1 MKCPDIVLILLLVC
15 LIGEVIPAHEAEL
28 ASESTGVSEPS
39 LLAYAEDEHHPTS
52 TVRLELDKRRGGIGG
67 AGRGRIGGGRIGG
80 GAAAGAGI
88 GAGAGAA
95 AGAHRYHD
103 PRRNT
108 TSSEPASSATTS
120 AASPTSRTSSMATHS
135 APRWRGVH
143 RHHHYPNRIGCHA
156 MRFEPVY
163 GVSAHGHTCSKPL
176 SARVP
181 HALIINQVDKSQ
193 SFYSM
198 RPVCAR
204 FRRRSRPGA
213 HCRRRA

>member
-120 AASPTSRTSSMATHS
+120 AASPTSRTSPPTTSAASPTGRTSSMATHS
-135 APRWRGVH
+135 APGGAASIDITTTLTALVVML
-143 RHHHYPNRIGCHA
+143 CA
-156 MRFEPVY
+156 
-163 GVSAHGHTCSKPL
+163 L
-176 SARVP
+176 S
-181 HALIINQVDKSQ
+181 L
-193 SFYSM
+193 SM
-198 RPVCAR
+198 V
-204 FRRRSRPGA
+204 
-213 HCRRRA
+213 

>member
-1 MKCPDIVLILLLVC
+1 MKCPDIVLTLLLVC

-28 ASESTGVSEPS
+28 ASESIGVSEPS
-39 LLAYAEDEHHPTS
+39 LLTYAGDEHHPTS

-108 TSSEPASSATTS
+108 TSSEPASSPTTS

-135 APRWRGVH
+135 APG
-143 RHHHYPNRIGCHA
+143 
-156 MRFEPVY
+156 
-163 GVSAHGHTCSKPL
+163 SAASIDITTTLTALVVMLCAL
-176 SARVP
+176 S
-181 HALIINQVDKSQ
+181 L
-193 SFYSM
+193 SM
-198 RPVCAR
+198 V
-204 FRRRSRPGA
+204 
-213 HCRRRA
+213 

>member
-1 MKCPDIVLILLLVC
+1 MKCPDIVLTLLLVC

-39 LLAYAEDEHHPTS
+39 LLTYAGDEHHPTS

-120 AASPTSRTSSMATHS
+120 AASPTSRTSPPTTSAASPTSRTSSMATHS
-135 APRWRGVH
+135 APGGAASIDITTTLTALVVML
-143 RHHHYPNRIGCHA
+143 CA
-156 MRFEPVY
+156 
-163 GVSAHGHTCSKPL
+163 L
-176 SARVP
+176 S
-181 HALIINQVDKSQ
+181 L
-193 SFYSM
+193 SM
-198 RPVCAR
+198 V
-204 FRRRSRPGA
+204 
-213 HCRRRA
+213 

>member
-1 MKCPDIVLILLLVC
+1 MKCPDTVLTLLLVC

-39 LLAYAEDEHHPTS
+39 LLTYAGDEHHPTS

-108 TSSEPASSATTS
+108 TSSEPASSPATRG
-120 AASPTSRTSSMATHS
+120 ASPTSRASPVATHS
-135 APRWRGVH
+135 LPGGAASIDFITTLTALVV
-143 RHHHYPNRIGCHA
+143 
-156 MRFEPVY
+156 ML
-163 GVSAHGHTCSKPL
+163 L
-176 SARVP
+176 S
-181 HALIINQVDKSQ
+181 LIHI
-193 SFYSM
+193 
-198 RPVCAR
+198 
-204 FRRRSRPGA
+204 
-213 HCRRRA
+213 

>member
-15 LIGEVIPAHEAEL
+15 LFGEVIPAHEAEL

-39 LLAYAEDEHHPTS
+39 LLTFAGDEHHPTS

-67 AGRGRIGGGRIGG
+67 AGGGRIGGGRVGG

-95 AGAHRYHD
+95 AGAHRYHA
-103 PRRNT
+103 PRKNT

-135 APRWRGVH
+135 APGGAASIDITTTLTALVVML
-143 RHHHYPNRIGCHA
+143 CA
-156 MRFEPVY
+156 
-163 GVSAHGHTCSKPL
+163 L
-176 SARVP
+176 S
-181 HALIINQVDKSQ
+181 L
-193 SFYSM
+193 SM
-198 RPVCAR
+198 V
-204 FRRRSRPGA
+204 
-213 HCRRRA
+213 

>member
-1 MKCPDIVLILLLVC
+1 MKCPAIVLTLLLVC
-15 LIGEVIPAHEAEL
+15 LFGEVIPAHEAEL

-39 LLAYAEDEHHPTS
+39 LLTYAGDEHHPTS

-108 TSSEPASSATTS
+108 TSSEPASSPTTSVASPTSPTSSPETS

-135 APRWRGVH
+135 APGGAASIDITTTLTALVVML
-143 RHHHYPNRIGCHA
+143 CA
-156 MRFEPVY
+156 
-163 GVSAHGHTCSKPL
+163 L
-176 SARVP
+176 S
-181 HALIINQVDKSQ
+181 L
-193 SFYSM
+193 SM
-198 RPVCAR
+198 V
-204 FRRRSRPGA
+204 
-213 HCRRRA
+213 

>member
-1 MKCPDIVLILLLVC
+1 MKCPDIVLTLLLVC

-39 LLAYAEDEHHPTS
+39 LLTYAGDEHHPTS

-108 TSSEPASSATTS
+108 TSSEPASSPATRG
-120 AASPTSRTSSMATHS
+120 ASPTSRASPVATHS
-135 APRWRGVH
+135 LPGGAASIDV
-143 RHHHYPNRIGCHA
+143 ITTLTALVVMLCA
-156 MRFEPVY
+156 
-163 GVSAHGHTCSKPL
+163 L
-176 SARVP
+176 S
-181 HALIINQVDKSQ
+181 L
-193 SFYSM
+193 SM
-198 RPVCAR
+198 V
-204 FRRRSRPGA
+204 
-213 HCRRRA
+213 

>member
-1 MKCPDIVLILLLVC
+1 MKCPDIVLTLLLVC

-28 ASESTGVSEPS
+28 ASESIGVSEPS

-108 TSSEPASSATTS
+108 TSSEPASSPTTS

-135 APRWRGVH
+135 APGGAASIDITTTLTALVVML
-143 RHHHYPNRIGCHA
+143 CA
-156 MRFEPVY
+156 
-163 GVSAHGHTCSKPL
+163 L
-176 SARVP
+176 S
-181 HALIINQVDKSQ
+181 L
-193 SFYSM
+193 SM
-198 RPVCAR
+198 V
-204 FRRRSRPGA
+204 
-213 HCRRRA
+213 

>member
-1 MKCPDIVLILLLVC
+1 MKCPDIVLTLLLVC

-39 LLAYAEDEHHPTS
+39 LLTYAGDEHHPTS

-108 TSSEPASSATTS
+108 TSSEPASSPTTS
-120 AASPTSRTSSMATHS
+120 ATSPTSRTSSMATHS
-135 APRWRGVH
+135 APGGAASIDITTTLTALVVML
-143 RHHHYPNRIGCHA
+143 CA
-156 MRFEPVY
+156 
-163 GVSAHGHTCSKPL
+163 L
-176 SARVP
+176 S
-181 HALIINQVDKSQ
+181 L
-193 SFYSM
+193 SM
-198 RPVCAR
+198 V
-204 FRRRSRPGA
+204 
-213 HCRRRA
+213 

>member
-39 LLAYAEDEHHPTS
+39 LLTYAGDEHHPTS

-108 TSSEPASSATTS
+108 TSSEPASSPTTSAASPTSRTSSPTTS

-135 APRWRGVH
+135 APGGAASIDVTTTLTALVVML
-143 RHHHYPNRIGCHA
+143 CA
-156 MRFEPVY
+156 
-163 GVSAHGHTCSKPL
+163 L
-176 SARVP
+176 S
-181 HALIINQVDKSQ
+181 L
-193 SFYSM
+193 SM
-198 RPVCAR
+198 V
-204 FRRRSRPGA
+204 
-213 HCRRRA
+213 

>member
-15 LIGEVIPAHEAEL
+15 LFGEVIPAHEAEL

-39 LLAYAEDEHHPTS
+39 LLTFAGDEHHPTS

-120 AASPTSRTSSMATHS
+120 AASPMSRTSPPTTSAASPTSRTSSMATHS
-135 APRWRGVH
+135 APGGAASIDITTTLTALVVML
-143 RHHHYPNRIGCHA
+143 CA
-156 MRFEPVY
+156 
-163 GVSAHGHTCSKPL
+163 L
-176 SARVP
+176 S
-181 HALIINQVDKSQ
+181 L
-193 SFYSM
+193 SM
-198 RPVCAR
+198 V
-204 FRRRSRPGA
+204 
-213 HCRRRA
+213 

>member
-1 MKCPDIVLILLLVC
+1 MKCPDTVLTLLLVC

-39 LLAYAEDEHHPTS
+39 LLTYAGDEHHPTS

-67 AGRGRIGGGRIGG
+67 AGGGRIGGGRVGG

-108 TSSEPASSATTS
+108 TSSEPASSPTTSATSPTSRTSPPTTS
-120 AASPTSRTSSMATHS
+120 AAFPTSRTSSMATHS
-135 APRWRGVH
+135 APGGAASIDITTTLTALVVML
-143 RHHHYPNRIGCHA
+143 CA
-156 MRFEPVY
+156 
-163 GVSAHGHTCSKPL
+163 L
-176 SARVP
+176 S
-181 HALIINQVDKSQ
+181 L
-193 SFYSM
+193 SM
-198 RPVCAR
+198 V
-204 FRRRSRPGA
+204 
-213 HCRRRA
+213 